1 MIQRRPLV
9 AVVMAALLGLAPG
22 GALMADDEAPKA
34 PAAPEK
40 PPEPVELPANAA
52 RDFDTKW
59 NYGDPA
65 ATETAF
71 REFLPAAREGDDP
84 LYLAELLSQLA
95 RTHSLRG
102 QFDKA
107 HALLDEAEEVL
118 AKGGDACAGASV
130 ARARILLERGRCW
143 NSSGDPKRSVPVFA
157 KSLEVAR
164 EAGSDFHAL
173 DAMHMLG
180 IAAPPDEALAWN
192 EKAIAAAEASKSART
207 QKWLGALYNNTGW
220 TLFEKGEHAKALVY
234 FERDAAWRKARGAS
248 DLISR
253 WSAAKA
259 KRVLGRVEEALAEQ
273 RELLAAYEAKGETD
287 GFVFE
292 EIGECLWTLDK
303 HDEAKPWLAKGY
315 EALIG
320 IDWMRTGEWDRLVS
334 LHTRGDVET
343 PLPERPAKP
352 AADGE

>member
-1 MIQRRPLV
+1 MIRHRPIAH
-9 AVVMAALLGLAPG
+9 AVFAALLAATSG
-22 GALMADDEAPKA
+22 GALMADDEAAKA

-40 PPEPVELPANAA
+40 PAEPQELPANAA
-52 RDFDTKW
+52 RDFDTQW

-71 REFLPAAREGDDP
+71 GELLPAAREGDDP

-102 QFDKA
+102 TFDKA
-107 HALLDEAEEVL
+107 HALLDEAEAIL
-118 AKGGDACAGASV
+118 AKAGGACAGPSV
-130 ARARILLERGRCW
+130 ARARILVERGRCW
-143 NSSGDPKRSVPVFA
+143 NSSGNPKRSVPLFA
-157 KSLEVAR
+157 KALEVAR

-180 IAAPPDEALAWN
+180 IAAPGNEALAWN

-259 KRVLGRVEEALAEQ
+259 KRMLGRVEEALAEQ
-273 RELLAAYEAKGETD
+273 RDLLAAYESKGETD

-292 EIGECLWTLDK
+292 EIGECLWTLGK
-303 HDEAKPWLAKGY
+303 HDDAKPWLAKAY
-315 EALIG
+315 TALVDIN
-320 IDWMRTGEWDRLVS
+320 WMRSGEWDRLVS
-334 LHTRGDVET
+334 LHTRGEVET
-343 PLPERPAKP
+343 PLPDRPANP
-352 AADGE
+352 AAGKE